1 MPTAPILIPL
11 IIAGLMLGSL
21 LASQTRKLSKKKL
34 LGVSA
39 VAGFLNMADAYLV
52 YTLFPASTYARFGG
66 GGFTGGSSAGF
77 TGGSS
82 SGFQFRAASSE
93 GSFLILSFIT
103 GLVIVLA
110 VVGIALAYSR
120 HKVGGSQEESEGLSK
135 LEEEE
140 TKLEEETEVKK
151 LEEDIKE
158 T

>member
-1 MPTAPILIPL
+1 
-11 IIAGLMLGSL
+11 MLGSL

-34 LGVSA
+34 LGVSSI
-39 VAGFLNMADAYLV
+39 AGLLNMANAYLV
-52 YTLFPASTYARFGG
+52 YTLFPATTYARFGG
-66 GGFTGGSSAGF
+66 GGFTGGSSTGF

-82 SGFQFRAASSE
+82 SGYAFRAAGASSE

-110 VVGIALAYSR
+110 VVGTALAYAR
-120 HKVGGSQEESEGLSK
+120 HKVGGSQEETEGP
-135 LEEEE
+135 
-140 TKLEEETEVKK
+140 KLEEETRLEEETEEKK